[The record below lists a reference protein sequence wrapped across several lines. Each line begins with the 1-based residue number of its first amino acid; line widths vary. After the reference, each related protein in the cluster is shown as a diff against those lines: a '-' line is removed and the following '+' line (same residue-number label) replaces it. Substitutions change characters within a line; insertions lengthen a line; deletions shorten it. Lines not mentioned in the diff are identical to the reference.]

1 MTRGWH
7 VWVTRSATVPCTLL
21 TLLAACTPTARAPS
35 GAVAAGAAP
44 LNSATGPFESGRSY
58 AFGQMLAREQERS
71 AALQQQLEER
81 GRQIEQLQTEVQQL
95 HQQEGEL
102 RAALE
107 QGAAAGAVAAAAPPE
122 PQLAP
127 AEAVADSAPPAEQ
140 EEQEAAA
147 GRAQNDEEPAAAAG
161 SAPKDEEPASPT
173 EEQGEPVA
181 VASLRAALVQE
192 QDRRQAAET
201 ELERLK
207 EETSTPPLAE
217 PGDPTADLAATRAEV
232 GELRDALAAERV
244 ERERMA
250 DDLRMLQQR
259 APHTPEVETTEQAET
274 TPEDAE
280 WRARI
285 AALSAEKDA
294 IVESF
299 NRNLAASQQRT
310 KELEEQ
316 LAASQAAMAATAEPT
331 GVTAP
336 DGEAGAVRDENAA
349 LRARLDEEHRR
360 TEELA
365 AKLRVATRVT
375 DLLFKM
381 QAQQAQDQPQR
392 SP

>member
-35 GAVAAGAAP
+35 GAVAAGGAH
-44 LNSATGPFESGRSY
+44 LDSATGPLESGRSY
-58 AFGQMLAREQERS
+58 AFGQMLAREQERN

-81 GRQIEQLQTEVQQL
+81 GRQIEQLQAEVQQL

-107 QGAAAGAVAAAAPPE
+107 QGAAGGTVAAAPPPA
-122 PQLAP
+122 PQPAP
-127 AEAVADSAPPAEQ
+127 TEGAEVSAPPAEAVGTPPAAK

-147 GRAQNDEEPAAAAG
+147 DGAQHDADA
-161 SAPKDEEPASPT
+161 ASPT
-173 EEQGEPVA
+173 EEQGEPAA

-192 QDRRQAAET
+192 QGRRQAVET

-207 EETSTPPLAE
+207 EETSTPALAE
-217 PGDPTADLAATRAEV
+217 PGDPAAELAATRAEV

-250 DDLRMLQQR
+250 DDLRILEQR
-259 APHTPEVETTEQAET
+259 AAHAPEVDTTQQAET

-280 WRARI
+280 LRSRLE
-285 AALSAEKDA
+285 ALNAEKDA

-299 NRNLAASQQRT
+299 NRNLAASQQHT

-316 LAASQAAMAATAEPT
+316 LAASQAALAVAAEPGGT
-331 GVTAP
+331 AAP
-336 DGEAGAVRDENAA
+336 DSDAGSKGAENAA

-375 DLLFKM
+375 DLIFKM
-381 QAQQAQDQPQR
+381 QAQQAQDQPGQ

>member
-1 MTRGWH
+1 MRGWH
-7 VWVTRSATVPCTLL
+7 VWVVTRAAVVPCALL

-35 GAVAAGAAP
+35 SAAAGAAGVG
-44 LNSATGPFESGRSY
+44 SATGPFENGRSY
-58 AFGQMLAREQERS
+58 AFGQMLAREQERN

-81 GRQIEQLQTEVQQL
+81 GRQIEQLQAEVQQL

-107 QGAAAGAVAAAAPPE
+107 RGDDGVAAAAQPAPP
-122 PQLAP
+122 PAP
-127 AEAVADSAPPAEQ
+127 AEAAADSTPPAPTEAAPDSPPPAEPA
-140 EEQEAAA
+140 EQEAAA
-147 GRAQNDEEPAAAAG
+147 GRAQPEEEAASPPEEP
-161 SAPKDEEPASPT
+161 
-173 EEQGEPVA
+173 GESVT

-192 QDRRQAAET
+192 QGRRQAVET

-207 EETSTPPLAE
+207 EETSTPALAE
-217 PGDPTADLAATRAEV
+217 PGDPATELVATRAEV

-250 DDLRMLQQR
+250 DDLRVLQQR
-259 APHTPEVETTEQAET
+259 APQAAEGEAPQQAET

-280 WRARI
+280 LRARI
-285 AALSAEKDA
+285 EALNAEKDA

-299 NRNLAASQQRT
+299 NQNLAASEQHT

-316 LAASQAAMAATAEPT
+316 LAAAQAATAATAEPA
-331 GVTAP
+331 GATAP
-336 DGEAGAVRDENAA
+336 DGEAGAARDENAA

-360 TEELA
+360 TEDLA

-375 DLLFKM
+375 DLIFKM
-381 QAQQAQDQPQR
+381 QAQQAQAQPLR
-392 SP
+392 AP

>member
-1 MTRGWH
+1 MRGWH
-7 VWVTRSATVPCTLL
+7 VWVVTRAAVVPCALL

-35 GAVAAGAAP
+35 GAAPGAAGVG
-44 LNSATGPFESGRSY
+44 SATGPFESGRSY
-58 AFGQMLAREQERS
+58 AFGQMLAREQERN

-81 GRQIEQLQTEVQQL
+81 GRQIEQLQAEVQQL

-107 QGAAAGAVAAAAPPE
+107 RGDDGVAAAAQPAPP
-122 PQLAP
+122 PAP
-127 AEAVADSAPPAEQ
+127 AEAAADSTPPAPAEAAPDSPPPAEQ
-140 EEQEAAA
+140 AAK
-147 GRAQNDEEPAAAAG
+147 EAAAG
-161 SAPKDEEPASPT
+161 SAQPEEEAASPPEEP
-173 EEQGEPVA
+173 GESVT

-192 QDRRQAAET
+192 QGRRQAVET

-207 EETSTPPLAE
+207 EETSTPALAE
-217 PGDPTADLAATRAEV
+217 PGDPATELVATRAEV

-250 DDLRMLQQR
+250 DDLRVLQQR
-259 APHTPEVETTEQAET
+259 APQAAEGEATQQAGT

-280 WRARI
+280 LRARI
-285 AALSAEKDA
+285 EALNAEKDA

-299 NRNLAASQQRT
+299 NQNLAASEQHT

-316 LAASQAAMAATAEPT
+316 LAAAQAATAATAEPA
-331 GVTAP
+331 GATAP
-336 DGEAGAVRDENAA
+336 DGEAGAARDENAA

-360 TEELA
+360 TEDLA

-375 DLLFKM
+375 DLIFKM
-381 QAQQAQDQPQR
+381 QAQQAQDQPPQ
-392 SP
+392 